1 MAHSSVTQED
11 LVWGWGELGLHRGDI
26 VFIHSSLSS
35 FGHVEGGAE
44 TVVRSL
50 LEVIGEEGT
59 LVAPI
64 FARFFW
70 EGPDQIWDR
79 DNSPSLMGAI
89 SEVVR
94 TWEGVH
100 RSRHAPHP
108 IAAVGKCAVDIA
120 DRHNRSDFASD
131 SPFARLLELDALVLL
146 VGVTYNSCTL
156 IHLLE
161 ERTEVPYREWV
172 ELSGMVVED
181 GNGARKS
188 YPFLKRR
195 EGVKNDFLP
204 LGERMEEEG
213 VVRMQSIGQSQ
224 IRCFKARDLYE
235 WGMREL
241 QKDPLFLVSEDSRE
255 RAEEH
260 LPRVGKNRD

>member
-1 MAHSSVTQED
+1 LTHLSVTRED
-11 LVWGWGELGLHRGDI
+11 LVRGWGELGLKRGDI
-26 VFIHSSLSS
+26 AFIHSSLSS
-35 FGHVEGGAE
+35 FGHVEGGGE

-50 LEVIGEEGT
+50 LEVMGEEGT

-70 EGPDQIWDR
+70 EGPDQVWDR
-79 DNSPSLMGAI
+79 DNSPSRMGVI
-89 SEVVR
+89 SEMVR
-94 TWEGVH
+94 TWKGVH
-100 RSRHAPHP
+100 RSHHAPHP
-108 IAAVGKCAVDIA
+108 VAAVGKWAEDLA

-146 VGVTYNSCTL
+146 IGVTYNSCTL

-172 ELSGMVVED
+172 ELSGTVVED
-181 GNGARKS
+181 GVEAPKS
-188 YPFLKRR
+188 YPFLKRK

-213 VVRMQSIGQSQ
+213 MVRIQSIGQSQ

-235 WGMREL
+235 CGMREL
-241 QKDPLFLVSEDSRE
+241 RKDSLFLVSEDSRE
-255 RAEEH
+255 RAEDY
-260 LPRVGKNRD
+260 LPRTGNNQD